1 MPKISVIVPVYNVEP
16 YLCRCVD
23 SILAQTFTDFELI
36 LVDDGSPDNCGVICD
51 EYARTDSR
59 VKVIHQENKGQ
70 AAARNAAVRD
80 AIGDWISFVDADDL
94 IHSRY
99 LNVLFSAVSE
109 QKVKMACCHALEAE
123 NCPQSFFNYIE
134 PVAFQKVVV
143 NEEALLSLF
152 NEPFLCWIVCC
163 KLLPKEIAQ
172 RFPFTDGRVYEDNAI
187 AVKWLYEAGEILY
200 TDTALYYYQIN
211 PNGTT
216 KGPKTTKKR
225 LDYLWALSEQL
236 DYFREK
242 QMELLLKKKLMPFL
256 ISCKNLLS
264 DVYFIEPAVAKK
276 VQESAS
282 SWIEYAKHHGVLT
295 KRQFLYFLITLN
307 PVWLSL
313 KCVLKKMIKN
323 DS

>member
-1 MPKISVIVPVYNVEP
+1 MPQISIIVPVYNVEP
-16 YLCRCVD
+16 YLRRCVD

-51 EYARTDSR
+51 EYARIDSR

-70 AAARNAAVRD
+70 AAARNAAVREAD
-80 AIGDWISFVDADDL
+80 GDWISFVDADDL
-94 IHSRY
+94 IHSAY
-99 LNVLFSAVSE
+99 LSVLLSAISE
-109 QKVKMACCHALEAE
+109 QKATIACCHALEAV
-123 NCPQSFFNYIE
+123 NCPQSFFYHKE
-134 PVAFQKVVV
+134 PVTFQKAVV

-152 NEPFLCWIVCC
+152 KEPFLCWIVWC
-163 KLLPKEIAQ
+163 KLLPKEIVQ

-236 DYFREK
+236 DFFREK
-242 QMELLLKKKLMPFL
+242 QMELLLKKRLFPFL

-264 DVYFIEPAVAKK
+264 DIYLTEPAVAKK
-276 VQESAS
+276 VQKSAS
-282 SWIEYAKHHGVLT
+282 SWIEYAKHHEVFT
-295 KRQFLYFLITLN
+295 KRQFLYVLINLN

-313 KCVLKKMIKN
+313 KCVIKRMIKK
-323 DS
+323 